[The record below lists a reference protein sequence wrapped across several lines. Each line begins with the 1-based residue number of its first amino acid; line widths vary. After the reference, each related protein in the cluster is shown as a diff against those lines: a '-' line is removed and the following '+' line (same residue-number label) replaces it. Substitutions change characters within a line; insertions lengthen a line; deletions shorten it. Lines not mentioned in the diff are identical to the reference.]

1 MALTSTGTPW
11 RSRNCRT
18 LLHAGLP
25 HDRFCFGG
33 ADYGEEFLLDDRDR
47 LTDFAED
54 RLNDPDKR

>member
-1 MALTSTGTPW
+1 M
-11 RSRNCRT
+11 
-18 LLHAGLP
+18 HAGLP

-47 LTDFAED
+47 LTDFVED